1 MTEFTP
7 ADSPEVI
14 ALVRHGETDWNSA
27 RRIQGRTEVPLN
39 ETGRTQARA
48 TGELLAALDP
58 SVAWHSVVSSPLGRA
73 HETAAI
79 IAQSLSLTPPAI
91 DHAFI
96 ERDFGPAEGMDVAE
110 AMDRWPGLVIPG
122 AESLDV
128 LADRTAREFE
138 RVLTTAPGSIIVA
151 HGAMLRAGL
160 ARITNTEVPRILNGE
175 IWLLRRDTSA
185 AGEGGVDCTYS
196 VARAQRVEAVVV

>member
-39 ETGRTQARA
+39 ETGRAQARA
-48 TGELLAALDP
+48 TGELLAALDL

-79 IAQSLSLTPPAI
+79 IAQSLGLTPPAI

-96 ERDFGPAEGMDVAE
+96 ERDFGPAEGLDVAE
-110 AMDRWPGLVIPG
+110 AMDRWPGLIIPG

-138 RVLTTAPGSIIVA
+138 RVLTTAPGSIVVA

-175 IWLLRRDTSA
+175 IWLLRRDATTFSI
-185 AGEGGVDCTYS
+185 
-196 VARAQRVEAVVV
+196 ARAEAPAELSPA

>member
-7 ADSPEVI
+7 ADSPADPPEVI

-175 IWLLRRDTSA
+175 IWLLRREV
-185 AGEGGVDCTYS
+185 AGFS
-196 VARAQRVEAVVV
+196 VERAVAPAELSPA